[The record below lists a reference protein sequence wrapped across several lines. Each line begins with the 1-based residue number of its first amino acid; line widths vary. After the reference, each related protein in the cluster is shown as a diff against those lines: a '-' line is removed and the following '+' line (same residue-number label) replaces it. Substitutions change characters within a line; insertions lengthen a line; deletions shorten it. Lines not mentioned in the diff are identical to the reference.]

1 MDEQFQKLITE
12 NLTIIMNFRR
22 ELTKET
28 DRGCALMAASFL
40 DYELEKLLREKLVG
54 SKNHLDTLFE
64 FNGPLGTFSSR
75 IRLSYSLGLIPKE
88 IMLDLEIIRK
98 VRNEFGHKYEPIYFD
113 TSGIKDRLLN
123 LKSHAYSKGE
133 GRPRDFFT
141 NTVYGVLAEIHV
153 SKIKKEKFGEADYEA
168 ISDEFKGIV
177 KKRIDD
183 IVKEMVEEV
192 QKKEEE

>member
-75 IRLSYSLGLIPKE
+75 IRLSYSLGLIPK
-88 IMLDLEIIRK
+88 
-98 VRNEFGHKYEPIYFD
+98 
-113 TSGIKDRLLN
+113 
-123 LKSHAYSKGE
+123 
-133 GRPRDFFT
+133 
-141 NTVYGVLAEIHV
+141 
-153 SKIKKEKFGEADYEA
+153 
-168 ISDEFKGIV
+168 
-177 KKRIDD
+177 
-183 IVKEMVEEV
+183 
-192 QKKEEE
+192 